1 MKEGAKPAADPA
13 HKVNWKP
20 RVKRACKVACYWYD
34 QTSHPTWQDLF
45 DEICKRYGAG
55 LDFYDRPDR
64 LEIYEIIA
72 MNVLVASKKRSQ

>member
-20 RVKRACKVACYWYD
+20 GVKYAVKWACYWYD
-34 QTSHPTWQDLF
+34 QTSHSTWQDLF

-55 LDFYDRPDR
+55 LDFYDKPDR
-64 LEIYEIIA
+64 LEVYKMIA
-72 MNVLVASKKRSQ
+72 VNRLVASKKCSH